1 MARFFCRS
9 RGDCDGHE
17 HGTLFGIAHCLW
29 CRPPFDTSKVLYP
42 LYRIFVGPGTSESG
56 DAVSR
61 CCDSRD
67 APPPAVA
74 TYQWH
79 TVPVELSEA
88 LELAGT
94 RHQSV
99 LVTMRANGRPQLS
112 NVGHV
117 VSDDGLIRILIPS
130 EVAKYKNLLREPW
143 ASLHVTREDF
153 NAYVVIEAD
162 VELSSIAYEINDE
175 TVDELVAVYRV
186 MVGEQPDWS
195 EFRERMVREHR
206 VVVRLRPTRA
216 YGVL

>member
-1 MARFFCRS
+1 
-9 RGDCDGHE
+9 
-17 HGTLFGIAHCLW
+17 
-29 CRPPFDTSKVLYP
+29 
-42 LYRIFVGPGTSESG
+42 
-56 DAVSR
+56 
-61 CCDSRD
+61 
-67 APPPAVA
+67 
-74 TYQWH
+74 
-79 TVPVELSEA
+79 VELSEA

>member
-1 MARFFCRS
+1 
-9 RGDCDGHE
+9 
-17 HGTLFGIAHCLW
+17 
-29 CRPPFDTSKVLYP
+29 
-42 LYRIFVGPGTSESG
+42 
-56 DAVSR
+56 
-61 CCDSRD
+61 
-67 APPPAVA
+67 
-74 TYQWH
+74 
-79 TVPVELSEA
+79 VELSEA
-88 LELAGT
+88 LELASM